1 MQPLLS
7 GGKTPGAAAAW
18 HGLDL
23 IHIETHGFVDMD
35 DPQLSNLQLTA
46 VSPGRKADAAHT
58 LTLRDV
64 YRTPTAARLVVLA
77 ACDTGVG
84 QWMPGEGQLSL
95 AHGFL
100 SAGAGS
106 VIASLWRIG
115 DAASDELLAEF
126 YRLYAQNGDHIAA
139 LAAAQRHLASN
150 PRWSHPYYWAGVVAH
165 L

>member
-1 MQPLLS
+1 MEPLAS
-7 GGKTPGAAAAW
+7 GGKTPGKTAAW
-18 HGLDL
+18 NGLDL

-35 DPQLSNLQLTA
+35 DPQLSNLQLM
-46 VSPGRKADAAHT
+46 PMRQGGKGDAAHA

-64 YRTPTAARLVVLA
+64 YRTPTDARLVVLA

-84 QWMPGEGQLSL
+84 QYIEGEGQLSL

-106 VIASLWRIG
+106 VVASLWRIG
-115 DAASDELLAEF
+115 DAASDELFADF
-126 YRLYAQNGDHIAA
+126 YRGYAQNSDHIAA